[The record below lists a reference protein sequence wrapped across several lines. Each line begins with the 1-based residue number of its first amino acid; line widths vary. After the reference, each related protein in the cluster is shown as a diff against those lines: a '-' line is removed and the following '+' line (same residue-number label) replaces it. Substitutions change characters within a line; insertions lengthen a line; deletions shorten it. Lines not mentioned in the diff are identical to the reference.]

1 MVLVPDLPLT
11 STHITEPLPHASR
24 EAVGTNL
31 QGRGRH
37 FEKPQHAIH
46 LDGFIYSRDGPH

>member
-11 STHITEPLPHASR
+11 SITEPPPQALR